1 MTTMMQKIA
10 IVDNYVKRCQH
21 HLVQKI
27 ILNSVAKK
35 DFDMLIFKIVMSKSW
50 RFMMSRTIVLAKSV
64 VSFSVASSTSLSHLK
79 QLYISNKT
87 L

>member
-1 MTTMMQKIA
+1 MSTSPCTE
-10 IVDNYVKRCQH
+10 NYTES
-21 HLVQKI
+21 
-27 ILNSVAKK
+27 NGEN

-50 RFMMSRTIVLAKSV
+50 RFTMSRTIVLAKSV

-79 QLYISNKT
+79 QLYISNKI